1 MAYAPDLTV
10 SAICRLFPCSG
21 RRAPNWLE
29 RKLSH
34 LVPSASSRNS
44 LTNKITNAATRSEET
59 EVRRPSAMIAAAGT
73 HCAHR
78 GRVEAS
84 PLSSSAR
91 PFARGSPLRCFC
103 CWLHCCIP
111 RSVLSLLEH
120 PRRALSYATRILYMA
135 SSEASH
141 QSSNDHDAFAMSA
154 SMRPTLLTDPLDG
167 RETSMTDGFRFIRR
181 HIEFFPA
188 SVADVEDRRKKGGI
202 KSDIRIGQ
210 IGIRCVHCSHVAPEN
225 RVNGTA
231 TFPTNLSLVYQSVRN
246 WQSKSSCRLSAFY
259 HHVLLSTPD
268 QLFCGVSH
276 LTFQPSSGAHPFL
289 LDYGFSPFIHP
300 RKDIISSHAQI
311 CQSK

>member
-120 PRRALSYATRILYMA
+120 PRRALSYATRILWRHLKPLI
-135 SSEASH
+135 SP
-141 QSSNDHDAFAMSA
+141 AMI
-154 SMRPTLLTDPLDG
+154 MMPLQCQP
-167 RETSMTDGFRFIRR
+167 RC
-181 HIEFFPA
+181 
-188 SVADVEDRRKKGGI
+188 DR
-202 KSDIRIGQ
+202 
-210 IGIRCVHCSHVAPEN
+210 
-225 RVNGTA
+225 
-231 TFPTNLSLVYQSVRN
+231 
-246 WQSKSSCRLSAFY
+246 
-259 HHVLLSTPD
+259 
-268 QLFCGVSH
+268 
-276 LTFQPSSGAHPFL
+276 PSSPTRSTGERPA
-289 LDYGFSPFIHP
+289 
-300 RKDIISSHAQI
+300 
-311 CQSK
+311 